1 MNDEAV
7 KKSLP
12 TAQNI
17 LPVTAFINKFV
28 TEARVYE

>member
-17 LPVTAFINKFV
+17 LPVSAFINKFV
-28 TEARVYE
+28 IKAKV